1 MTCTTE
7 VTNLPGVLSV
17 RNVSKIVILA
27 STIVA
32 ANYFANPRSSIVVKP
47 SFGDDAL
54 VITQVGERKV
64 VIQNS
69 GRVNWLRENSSEHIL
84 TLDSGILAHK
94 ENLDRIVRTL
104 ASVELSA
111 PLEKYR
117 AAHVES
123 KPSVL
128 APEQAI
134 IEYTISSFHAKL
146 VVRVLGDG
154 AITVSGRNWDGPI
167 SKEIGV
173 LSSEQRLALQY
184 FAQNFEAKPLVEIE
198 PARKGISPSDAYSVE
213 VMVFPGT
220 AQAVP
225 VYIEREDGSIWHGG
239 ISPDDS
245 SRFLLVD
252 FSRKLLEF
260 EDFAPNSPHAVSSL

>member
-1 MTCTTE
+1 
-7 VTNLPGVLSV
+7 V
-17 RNVSKIVILA
+17 RNVAKIVILA

-32 ANYFANPRSSIVVKP
+32 ANYFANPHTALVVKP
-47 SFGDDAL
+47 SFSDDAL
-54 VITQVGERKV
+54 ASTQVGERKV
-64 VIQNS
+64 VIENS
-69 GRVNWLRENSSEHIL
+69 GRVNWIRKDSSEHVL

-117 AAHVES
+117 AAEKVEA
-123 KPSVL
+123 KPL
-128 APEQAI
+128 ILTPEQAI
-134 IEYTISSFHAKL
+134 IEYTLTSFHAKL

-154 AITVSGRNWDGPI
+154 SITVSGRNWDGPI

-173 LSSEQRLALQY
+173 LSAEQKTALQY

-198 PARKGISPSDAYSVE
+198 PARKGVTPSDAYSVE

-220 AQAVP
+220 AHAVP

>member
-1 MTCTTE
+1 M
-7 VTNLPGVLSV
+7 

-27 STIVA
+27 STIIA
-32 ANYFANPRSSIVVKP
+32 ANYFANPRTSLIVKP
-47 SFGDDAL
+47 QFSDDAL
-54 VITQVGERKV
+54 VTTQVGLRKV
-64 VIQNS
+64 VIENS
-69 GRVNWLRENSSEHIL
+69 GKVNWVQDNSTEHVL

-94 ENLDRIVRTL
+94 ENLARIVRTL
-104 ASVELSA
+104 ASVELAA

-117 AAHVES
+117 AAKVDH
-123 KPSVL
+123 KPFIV
-128 APEQAI
+128 APEQTI

-146 VVRVLGDG
+146 IVRVLGDG

-173 LSSEQRLALQY
+173 LSIEQKTALQY
-184 FAQNFEAKPLVEIE
+184 FAENFEAKPVVEIE
-198 PARKGISPSDAYSVE
+198 PARKGVTPNDAYSVE

-220 AQAVP
+220 VRAVP
-225 VYIEREDGSIWHGG
+225 VYIEKEDGSIWHGG

>member
-1 MTCTTE
+1 
-7 VTNLPGVLSV
+7 VLSV
-17 RNVSKIVILA
+17 RNVSKIVLLA
-27 STIVA
+27 STIFA
-32 ANYFANPRSSIVVKP
+32 ANYFSNPRAVMVVRP
-47 SFGDDAL
+47 TFSDDAL
-54 VITQVGERKV
+54 VSTQVGERKV
-64 VIQNS
+64 VIENS
-69 GRVNWLRENSSEHIL
+69 GRVNWVGKDSSEYVL

-111 PLEKYR
+111 PVERYR
-117 AAHVES
+117 AAKVDA
-123 KPSVL
+123 KPLEFASD
-128 APEQAI
+128 QAI
-134 IEYTISSFHAKL
+134 LEYTIASFHSKL

-154 AITVSGRNWDGPI
+154 SITVSGRNWDGPI

-173 LSSEQRLALQY
+173 LSPEQKIALQY
-184 FAQNFEAKPLVEIE
+184 FAQNFEVKPLVEIE
-198 PARKGISPSDAYSVE
+198 PARKGASPGDAYSVE

-220 AQAVP
+220 ARAVP

-245 SRFLLVD
+245 SRFMLVD